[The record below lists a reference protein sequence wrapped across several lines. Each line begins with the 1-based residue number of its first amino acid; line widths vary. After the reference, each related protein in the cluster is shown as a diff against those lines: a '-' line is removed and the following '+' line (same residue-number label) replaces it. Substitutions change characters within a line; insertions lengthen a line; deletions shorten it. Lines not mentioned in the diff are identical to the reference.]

1 MPKLKKGDIAEE
13 FAGDSKSY
21 GPKTPLDGVKVLRL
35 NRIVDDRGFFME
47 FFRKSASG
55 KHGIALADF
64 WSGVEPAQLN
74 YSIVN
79 ADNHVKGLHYHL
91 QQEDIWFCPPPSKI
105 KIVLF
110 DVRKAS
116 PTFGKTQVLVAG
128 DGNDLVVRI
137 PEGVAHGY
145 RPLTN
150 PCALLYV
157 VTKTFDLED
166 PDEYRIAWNHP
177 AVKDLWEIPN
187 G

>member
-1 MPKLKKGDIAEE
+1 MSKLKKEDIAGE

-21 GPKTPLDGVKVLRL
+21 GPKTSIAGVKVLRL
-35 NRIVDDRGFFME
+35 NRMVDDRGFFME
-47 FFRKSASG
+47 VFRKSASG
-55 KHGIALADF
+55 AHGTALADF
-64 WSGVEPAQLN
+64 WSGVDPAQLN

-79 ADNHVKGLHYHL
+79 ADNHIKGLHYHL
-91 QQEDIWFCPPPSKI
+91 QQEDIWFCPAPSKI

-150 PCALLYV
+150 PCALFYV

-166 PDEYRIAWNHP
+166 PDEFRIAWDHP